1 MSDAA
6 TWKDLKDELEKVGF
20 KDGTMCRNIKVK
32 KLEPTGR
39 RILTPTRTYQVSFTV
54 EK

>member
-6 TWKDLKDELEKVGF
+6 TWEDFKKELEKIGF
-20 KDGTMCRNIKVK
+20 KPKTILRNIRVI